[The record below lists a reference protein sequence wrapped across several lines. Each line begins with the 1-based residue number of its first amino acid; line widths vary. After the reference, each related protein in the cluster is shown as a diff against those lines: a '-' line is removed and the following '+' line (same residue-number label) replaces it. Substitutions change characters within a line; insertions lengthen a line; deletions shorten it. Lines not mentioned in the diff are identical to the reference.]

1 MISSIL
7 ILSKL
12 DHPKPNVLDMYY
24 LGSLPGITLEYH
36 LNSLMYQQHTSP
48 VLIWSNLFL
57 DLFETLRFHVSLKSN
72 YSKLTFLLMYL
83 TNTIPMILN
92 GEH

>member
-57 DLFETLRFHVSLKSN
+57 DLFETLRFHVRPGLGTQPHYEAPGDLRVEYAK
-72 YSKLTFLLMYL
+72 TQ
-83 TNTIPMILN
+83 
-92 GEH
+92 